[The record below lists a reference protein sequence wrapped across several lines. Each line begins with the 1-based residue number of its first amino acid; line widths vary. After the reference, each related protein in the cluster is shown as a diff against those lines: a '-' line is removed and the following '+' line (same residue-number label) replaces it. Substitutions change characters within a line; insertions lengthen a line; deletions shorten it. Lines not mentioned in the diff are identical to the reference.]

1 MIVTDLRQRL
11 VARVDEAAE
20 GGDEMAI
27 ATVLAFSRAVLIAL
41 ARQPADG
48 EVDMEDLEVGTATA
62 ATILGL
68 HPEYV
73 RFLVRHDKLTATKEN
88 GELRILLSDIVA
100 LLRELGKLG
109 ELGKTPFQS
118 TLGDLVKFPYME
130 SKAEAAGPR

>member
-1 MIVTDLRQRL
+1 MMVADLRQRL

-27 ATVLAFSRAVLIAL
+27 ASVLAYSRAVLIAL

-48 EVDMEDLEVGTATA
+48 DVDVEELQVGTATA

-73 RFLVRHDKLTATKEN
+73 RYLVRYEKLRATKEN
-88 GELRILLSDIVA
+88 GELRIPLSEIVA
-100 LLRELGKLG
+100 FSGEREKRGTDRAHG
-109 ELGKTPFQS
+109 
-118 TLGDLVKFPYME
+118 
-130 SKAEAAGPR
+130 

>member
-1 MIVTDLRQRL
+1 MMVADLRQWL

-27 ATVLAFSRAVLIAL
+27 ASVLAYSRAVLIAL

-48 EVDMEDLEVGTATA
+48 DVDVEELQVGTATA

-73 RFLVRHDKLTATKEN
+73 RYLVRYEKLRATKEN
-88 GELRILLSDIVA
+88 GELRIPLSEIVA
-100 LLRELGKLG
+100 FSGEREKRHV
-109 ELGKTPFQS
+109 QS
-118 TLGDLVKFPYME
+118 TLGGLDLMTRIQSSADP
-130 SKAEAAGPR
+130 GRTR